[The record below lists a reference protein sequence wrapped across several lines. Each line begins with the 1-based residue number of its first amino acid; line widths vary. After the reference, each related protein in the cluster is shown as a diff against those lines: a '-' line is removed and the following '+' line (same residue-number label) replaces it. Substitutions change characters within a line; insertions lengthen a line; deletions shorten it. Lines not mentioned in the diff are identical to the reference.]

1 MERVPQ
7 MSVGLLGRK
16 IGMTQ
21 VYDQDGV
28 IVPVTVIEAG
38 PNRVLQVRT
47 LERDGY
53 SAVQLGFGDRARGKA
68 SRAERGH
75 VAELGGRRQAQGVSV
90 PKADCEPQQWVRE
103 FRVGSDEHEFVVGQ
117 QLLPSSLEGVA
128 FVDVVGTSL
137 GRGFAGGMKRHNF
150 SGQPASHGAKRVH
163 RKPGSIGQSADP
175 SRVLKGT
182 RMAGRYGGVRV
193 TVRNLSVVRLDDE
206 NNVVVVRGAIPG
218 PNGGFVVIRRSAKN

>member
-1 MERVPQ
+1 

-21 VYDQDGV
+21 VYDENGV
-28 IVPVTVIEAG
+28 IIPVTVIEAG

-47 LERDGY
+47 SDRDGY
-53 SAVQLGFGDRARGKA
+53 SAVQLGFGDRPRGKA

-75 VAELGGRRQAQGVSV
+75 VAELGGRRQSQGAAV
-90 PKADCEPQQWVRE
+90 PKAGCEPQQWVRE
-103 FRVGSDEHEFVVGQ
+103 FRLASDDHAFEVGQ
-117 QLLPSSLEGVA
+117 ELLPSSLEGVA
-128 FVDVVGTSL
+128 FVDVIGTSL

-175 SRVLKGT
+175 ARVLKGT

-206 NNVVVVRGAIPG
+206 SNVVVVRGAVPG

>member
-1 MERVPQ
+1 
-7 MSVGLLGRK
+7 
-16 IGMTQ
+16 MTF
-21 VYDQDGV
+21 
-28 IVPVTVIEAG
+28 
-38 PNRVLQVRT
+38 RT
-47 LERDGY
+47 L
-53 SAVQLGFGDRARGKA
+53 
-68 SRAERGH
+68 
-75 VAELGGRRQAQGVSV
+75 RRFLSM
-90 PKADCEPQQWVRE
+90 